1 MIIFLPNFIYSDDI
15 LALMRKH
22 YGRPIVCHLR
32 WGRRGE
38 PTCQRCQRA
47 RMGLVEFGISMRH
60 LDSSTWHL
68 HAASQG
74 VGLVASPRVSRVCV
88 IMFTFTLYVHLSFL
102 CFWLLSF
109 AFRLMLLFTRCCP
122 SFTILMF
129 TLPFSFHLLRLLQ
142 HSICI
147 LFSYPSYH
155 HR

>member
-74 VGLVASPRVSRVCV
+74 VGRLAAGVSGLIYYFHVYFLRSL
-88 IMFTFTLYVHLSFL
+88 FFSLVHLVFL
-102 CFWLLSF
+102 
-109 AFRLMLLFTRCCP
+109 
-122 SFTILMF
+122 
-129 TLPFSFHLLRLLQ
+129 HLHDAVYFLRLTVHLPP
-142 HSICI
+142 SPFTCFIF
-147 LFSYPSYH
+147 LFRGLARRPSSCLVYLCD
-155 HR
+155 RSLE

>member
-38 PTCQRCQRA
+38 PTCQRYQRA

-74 VGLVASPRVSRVCV
+74 VGRLAAGVSGLRY
-88 IMFTFTLYVHLSFL
+88 YVHIYFIRSPVFPLFLAFIVCISVNAAFYTLLSKFYDFNVHIALLLSLVTFASTFYLYIIFLSFV
-102 CFWLLSF
+102 
-109 AFRLMLLFTRCCP
+109 P
-122 SFTILMF
+122 S
-129 TLPFSFHLLRLLQ
+129 
-142 HSICI
+142 
-147 LFSYPSYH
+147 
-155 HR
+155 